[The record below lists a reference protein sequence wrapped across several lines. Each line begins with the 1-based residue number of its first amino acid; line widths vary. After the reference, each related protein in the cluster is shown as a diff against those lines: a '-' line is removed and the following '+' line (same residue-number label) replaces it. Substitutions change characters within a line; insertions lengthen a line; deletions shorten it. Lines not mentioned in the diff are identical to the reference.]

1 MFKIGCYNIQMDNQT
16 LIDAAMPLRDD
27 VKRTDLVHT
36 GGVAAALE
44 TEDGVIITGVCVD
57 ASCGIGFCAEHA
69 AIAELGKTKS
79 MRIKKIIAVNWDG
92 SILPPCGRCR
102 ELIYE
107 VDYRNADTR
116 VIIASNKDVALS
128 ELLPMRW
135 QGPAE

>member
-1 MFKIGCYNIQMDNQT
+1 MDNQA

-27 VKRTDLVHT
+27 VKRTDSVHT

-44 TEDGVIITGVCVD
+44 TEDGRILTGVCID

-79 MRIKKIIAVNWDG
+79 MRIKKIVAVNWDG
-92 SILPPCGRCR
+92 KILSPCGRCR
-102 ELIYE
+102 ELIYQ
-107 VDYRNADTR
+107 VDYRNIDTE
-116 VIIASNKDVALS
+116 VIVAPDKIVPLS

-135 QGPAE
+135 QEPAA